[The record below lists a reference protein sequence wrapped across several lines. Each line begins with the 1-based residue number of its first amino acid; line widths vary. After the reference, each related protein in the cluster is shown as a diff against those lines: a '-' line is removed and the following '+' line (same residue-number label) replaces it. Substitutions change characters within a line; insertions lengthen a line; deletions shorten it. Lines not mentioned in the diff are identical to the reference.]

1 MGRVMQKF
9 LDTSDWRSQV
19 KNVLSR
25 WLILG
30 TVAATV
36 FSLTGYLGTWH
47 LYLEL
52 TSHFKV
58 QYLAIACVGL
68 IFFALN
74 RRKLLILVSLFCIAL
89 NLAVIVPWYIP
100 QSRAEAATTSGEQV
114 RVLLANVLT
123 SNRRYSEVVS
133 LIESENPDIAVFL
146 EVNEVWAKELKAL
159 QKNLPFSLDYPRED
173 NFGIALYSKLPL
185 QKPRIEF
192 FTNEDVASILAEIP
206 VKDKIISAIATHPLP
221 PTNPEYFDERNK
233 QLEKIAK
240 YVKQLKN
247 HALVI
252 GDLNV
257 TVWSPY
263 YKNFVEISGLHN
275 VRAGFGVLPTW
286 PTQSPLLYIP
296 LDHCLVS
303 PEIKV
308 LQARTGRNIG
318 SDHLPLIA
326 DLLVF

>member
-1 MGRVMQKF
+1 MQKI
-9 LDTSDWRSQV
+9 LDTSNWRSQV

-74 RRKLLILVSLFCIAL
+74 RRKWLVLLSLFCMAL
-89 NLAVIVPWYIP
+89 NLAVIVPWYMP
-100 QSRAEAATTSGEQV
+100 QPKANAATTSGQQV

-133 LIESENPDIAVFL
+133 LVETEKPDIAVFL
-146 EVNEVWAKELKAL
+146 EVNEVWSKELKAIEN
-159 QKNLPFSLDYPRED
+159 NLPFSLDYPRED
-173 NFGIALYSKLPL
+173 NFGISLYSKFPL
-185 QKPRIEF
+185 QNARVEF
-192 FTNEDVASILAEIP
+192 FANEDVASILAEFP
-206 VKDKIISAIATHPLP
+206 VKDKVISAIATHPLP
-221 PTNPEYFDERNK
+221 PINPDYFNLRNK
-233 QLEKIAK
+233 QLEEIGNS
-240 YVKQLKN
+240 VKKLKN
-247 HALVI
+247 PAIVI

-257 TVWSPY
+257 TMWSPY
-263 YKNFVEISGLHN
+263 YKKLIEISGLHN
-275 VRAGFGVLPTW
+275 VRVGFGVLPTW

-308 LQARTGRNIG
+308 LKARAGRHIG

-326 DLLVF
+326 DLLVS